1 MRAPRTA
8 AAVDLGQTKMAS
20 GLVDR
25 SGSMRGL
32 AERPT
37 PLESR
42 ESVLAVLAGE
52 IQRLLDAGA
61 EVIGIS
67 SATLVEYPSR
77 RLLWPGVLPL
87 EGFHLRDWVEQCF
100 DRPAAVENDANCAAV
115 GEHRVGA
122 GKGCRNVIVITVG
135 TGIGA
140 GLILDGQLFRGAD
153 GVAGEVG
160 HMILDLDGPKCLG
173 GCPGH
178 GHLEALASGTA
189 LDRRTAAEAARRPD
203 GAIGRRVAAG
213 CDPIGPLAVE
223 LANASDADA
232 RFLVE
237 EFGERL
243 GYGLVSLVN
252 VFNPE
257 VIAIGGGVSRAGE
270 LLLARARRVVAEE
283 ALEPARSTVR
293 VLSAN
298 LGANAGLIGA
308 GLLAL
313 EMGP

>member
-1 MRAPRTA
+1 MSVPRMA

-25 SGSMRGL
+25 SGSLREF

-42 ESVLAVLAGE
+42 ESVLAGLAEE
-52 IQRLLDAGA
+52 IERLLSAGA
-61 EVIGIS
+61 EVIGVS
-67 SATLVEYPSR
+67 SAALVEYPSR

-87 EGFHLRDWVEQCF
+87 EGYPLRDWLERRF
-100 DRPAAVENDANCAAV
+100 DCAAAVENDGNCAAV
-115 GEHRVGA
+115 AEHRVGV
-122 GKGCRNVIVITVG
+122 GKGYGNVIVITVG
-135 TGIGA
+135 TGVGA
-140 GLILDGQLFRGAD
+140 GLILGGQLYRGAD

-160 HMILDLDGPKCLG
+160 HMILDLDGPECLG
-173 GCPGH
+173 GCPGR

-189 LDRRTAAEAARRPD
+189 LDQSTAREAARRPD
-203 GAIGRRVAAG
+203 GAIGRLVAAG
-213 CDPIGPLAVE
+213 RQPNGPLALE
-223 LANASDADA
+223 LAYASDADA
-232 RFLVE
+232 RGLVE
-237 EFGERL
+237 ELGERL
-243 GYGLVSLVN
+243 GYGLVTLVN

-270 LLLARARRVVAEE
+270 LLLAPARRVVAEA

-293 VLSAN
+293 VLSAMF
-298 LGANAGLIGA
+298 GADAGLIGA

-313 EMGP
+313 DVGS